1 MDQLHKPKDVKLSPE
16 TKQILETQ
24 MMETNLSIILPNNL
38 KRLIRDTNEEPLND
52 EKQEIEESND
62 KAIFT
67 SPFRVISNCLKLDGY
82 IKET

>member
-38 KRLIRDTNEEPLND
+38 KRLLGDTNKDPHND
-52 EKQEIEESND
+52 EKQELGEPND
-62 KAIFT
+62 KDIYT
-67 SPFRVISNCLKLDGY
+67 SPFQVIPNC
-82 IKET
+82 